1 MFLLRPNSLWE
12 NLCCSIHQFD
22 TWLSAIYIS
31 EKEQT
36 DENVRDCYDDE
47 KKWDFSAILDANNT
61 NMFTNILKINQ
72 VFKFGSQYNRQWQS
86 AIL

>member
-1 MFLLRPNSLWE
+1 M
-12 NLCCSIHQFD
+12 
-22 TWLSAIYIS
+22 
-31 EKEQT
+31 
-36 DENVRDCYDDE
+36 RDYYDDE